1 MCLFICICTETC
13 THVYVM
19 LKETVTVIYLFL
31 YTVTPLNFFSKIRQ
45 IVLDTGVGVVEVTIP
60 LYPGFPN
67 FTVVV

>member
-1 MCLFICICTETC
+1 
-13 THVYVM
+13 M